1 MSLVRPFW
9 LGKRR
14 HPGITPSRSQRGW
27 VLPVANWDYF
37 GSGGDAACK
46 WPEYMRPCLGRTA
59 DRRPASGIG
68 SIAVPGGSDAL
79 ASGSPELDDI
89 GALTNDPGRDN
100 TGRDLKPARREQG
113 YAQEPNRRRAARTR
127 ARLSTLGEK
136 RSGATRGDLPID
148 KESRNSMVMAGAK
161 RASDPRP
168 SAPIPRTRRCLKCG
182 ADFPSEWAGQRVC
195 AKCKKK
201 VGWRSGTSLR
211 TY

>member
-1 MSLVRPFW
+1 MLLVNGRSPCDLA
-9 LGKRR
+9 LGVPPIADR
-14 HPGITPSRSQRGW
+14 HPEPARSRSRVGQMLLHLAHPSWTISAPSRTI
-27 VLPVANWDYF
+27 P
-37 GSGGDAACK
+37 AA
-46 WPEYMRPCLGRTA
+46 
-59 DRRPASGIG
+59 I
-68 SIAVPGGSDAL
+68 I
-79 ASGSPELDDI
+79 
-89 GALTNDPGRDN
+89 RDN

-113 YAQEPNRRRAARTR
+113 YAQEPNRKRAARTR

-136 RSGATRGDLPID
+136 RSAAGRGDLPID
-148 KESRNSMVMAGAK
+148 KESRNSMVTAGAK

-168 SAPIPRTRRCLKCG
+168 SDPVSRTRRCLKCG